1 MHRDD
6 RGMHLVITTF
16 GLKAIKSRDRVS
28 ILGKAPV
35 LATACSL
42 VLQDRL
48 LAVPLG
54 HLLSRFREVE
64 AEYPRSFTVGFH
76 VLSSGVLTTC
86 WSLCGPGL

>member
-6 RGMHLVITTF
+6 SGMHLVITTF
-16 GLKAIKSRDRVS
+16 SLKASKSRDRVS
-28 ILGKAPV
+28 ILGKAPA
-35 LATACSL
+35 LATACSS

-48 LAVPLG
+48 LAVPRG
-54 HLLSRFREVE
+54 HLLSPFREVE

-76 VLSSGVLTTC
+76 VLSGGVLTTC